1 MPIGRLLTYNSTKG
15 YGFIT
20 LGNNEKDV
28 FVHAT
33 ELAKAGIK
41 ISANMNLADL
51 MLEYSIG
58 LGKHNKKQALNI
70 KVIDNKIT
78 NINIPSKKTMLNK
91 TTV

>member
-1 MPIGRLLTYNSTKG
+1 MPIGKLLTYDVKKG

-33 ELAKAGIK
+33 ELAKADIK

-70 KVIDNKIT
+70 KIIDNNKICS
-78 NINIPSKKTMLNK
+78 NHHLQEKLI
-91 TTV
+91 